1 MYNKKGVEYRPT
13 YCYYE
18 DTTKILISKF
28 GLRGYAI
35 QQLLINKIYLEN
47 GYYLKLNDDILQL
60 FAMEIKAQPNLV
72 QQIIDYMLERGLFD
86 NEMYKNFSV
95 LTSEWIQQEYARIT
109 YKRVNQWHTP
119 QYVLA
124 SVIQSIQND
133 SGKSQT
139 DSNLGENDNG
149 NKTEK
154 KTAKQSEKER
164 KSQNKVES
172 ETKGE
177 LTPAQ
182 LLSQKLNKPLKN
194 VNLQIDVNEINIDK
208 LCASVLES
216 EFLQQASNLDIDWL
230 VKHYADVVAGKYKTI
245 TQSYKQQNTAL
256 INQQTYTQKELDSVF
271 NTNIDDWL

>member
-1 MYNKKGVEYRPT
+1 MYTKKGIEYRPT
-13 YCYYE
+13 TCYY
-18 DTTKILISKF
+18 DDSTKILISKF

-72 QQIIDYMLERGLFD
+72 QQIINYMLERGLFD
-86 NEMYKNFSV
+86 NEMYKNFSI
-95 LTSEWIQQEYARIT
+95 LTSQEIQQEYARIT

-133 SGKSQT
+133 SEKSQT
-139 DSNLGENDNG
+139 DRKLGENDNG

-154 KTAKQSEKER
+154 KTAKQSEKE
-164 KSQNKVES
+164 SKVES

-177 LTPAQ
+177 PTPAQ
-182 LLSQKLNKPLKN
+182 LLSQKLNKPLR
-194 VNLQIDVNEINIDK
+194 NLNLNIDVNEINIDK

-216 EFLQQASNLDIDWL
+216 EFLQKASNLDIDWL
-230 VKHYADVVAGKYKTI
+230 VKHYADVIAGKYKTI
-245 TQSYKQQNTAL
+245 TQSSKQQNTAL